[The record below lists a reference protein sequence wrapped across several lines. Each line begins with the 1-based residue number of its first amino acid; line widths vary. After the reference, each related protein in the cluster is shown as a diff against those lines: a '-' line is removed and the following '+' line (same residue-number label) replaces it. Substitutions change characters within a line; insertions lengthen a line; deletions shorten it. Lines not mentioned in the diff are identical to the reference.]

1 MTLSK
6 PNSIVQNQP
15 NLDHILLDII
25 TLMSDYELF
34 GSSFNVQ
41 NIPIG
46 EKKKLKQQ
54 YTLHTSYSH
63 IEF

>member
-1 MTLSK
+1 
-6 PNSIVQNQP
+6 
-15 NLDHILLDII
+15 
-25 TLMSDYELF
+25 MSDYELF

-46 EKKKLKQQ
+46 EKNNLTPQ